1 MNFYYAV
8 PCIQMQSRYQQL
20 SSSELRVLLSQRKLR
35 TKGTKEECIRRL
47 ISDDHPIVRNYST
60 FSVDELKA
68 MLKYRNLPTSGN
80 KQLLAARLEKNK
92 PCLFPTHIDLIDTLI
107 LFYMSDGSSSRISTI
122 NVYTYKL
129 WRSEYYWKLR
139 YSRAYENIPIPVG
152 VTFHTAYALAQCTD
166 QVEQM
171 EVAVRLND
179 APLVLYII
187 GRTTMTELEIVQ
199 SGQRTNKFPIWTNY
213 NSCMDGR
220 AMKLAIKY
228 RKYNVFRALWFTYGF
243 SQKGYFTKKQFHVEY
258 SHMYLWCVENEDMEL
273 LIHITKAVSVRYMPQ
288 YSDEVNCA
296 RYVLQFDHNTIEFC
310 DTGKVIPFALRYIT
324 KVCDLPYFTPTFMV
338 TIAQQAPN
346 WYYHHYYEIQSAL
359 SYSNKSAADEF

>member
-1 MNFYYAV
+1 
-8 PCIQMQSRYQQL
+8 MQSRYQQL
-20 SSSELRVLLSQRKLR
+20 SSSELRVLLSQRELR
-35 TKGTKEECIRRL
+35 TKGTKDECIRRL

-139 YSRAYENIPIPVG
+139 YDRTYANIPIPVG

-199 SGQRTNKFPIWTNY
+199 SGQRTNKFTIWTNY
-213 NSCMDGR
+213 NSCMDCR
-220 AMKLAIKY
+220 AMELAIKY
-228 RKYNVFRALWFTYGF
+228 RKYNVFRALWLKYDF
-243 SQKGYFTKKQFHVEY
+243 SGEKIRL
-258 SHMYLWCVENEDMEL
+258 SSPDMYLWCIDNEDMEL
-273 LIHITKAVSVRYMPQ
+273 LIHITKAMSENYLPQ
-288 YSDEVNCA
+288 FSDEVNCA
-296 RYVLQFDHNTIEFC
+296 RNVLQSAIEYGWYFDNV
-310 DTGKVIPFALRYIT
+310 KAIPFALRYINS
-324 KVCDLPYFTPTFMV
+324 VDSLPFLSPSIIGIIKRQAFDWYYEHHAE
-338 TIAQQAPN
+338 ILSALAAPN
-346 WYYHHYYEIQSAL
+346 SADD
-359 SYSNKSAADEF
+359 SDSSDTDGSNTDESGTD